1 MVGLSQNHFGWKL
14 PVRLLSPP
22 MDADPS
28 FAVLAAQLPSP
39 SRQPPAFN
47 PPLRVIGSLILKY
60 REEGAGKGSTHLIS
74 PGLALFSEESW
85 MEALPADP
93 QFLWLYYHEYQ
104 KKQDAGQPRE
114 HPGWLGGSLHKTPV
128 TGAALSPSNR
138 IWSRER
144 AKEPCA
150 RGGLCQSSSP
160 LPAPAIQHSLF
171 PHAV

>member
-1 MVGLSQNHFGWKL
+1 MQIPPSLCWQRSSPLLAGSHL
-14 PVRLLSPP
+14 PLT
-22 MDADPS
+22 
-28 FAVLAAQLPSP
+28 
-39 SRQPPAFN
+39 PALT
-47 PPLRVIGSLILKY
+47 LRVIGSLILKY
-60 REEGAGKGSTHLIS
+60 REEGAGKGSKHLIS

-138 IWSRER
+138 IWSRE
-144 AKEPCA
+144 
-150 RGGLCQSSSP
+150 
-160 LPAPAIQHSLF
+160 
-171 PHAV
+171 